1 MTAAERG
8 IPLASAARAFAAER
22 RDRLGRRAEDLAEY
36 LEAGLPLALALTR
49 SGHSLPPSVLL
60 AAELGQQTSTLGP
73 SLRQALC
80 RSEESEAALQWAAE
94 KVVYLGIVAI
104 FGLCLVVFMMIKIV
118 PAYIK
123 IFQDFGAD
131 LPPVTVAM
139 VFVSNYTVNYWFLFV
154 PLLLL
159 LLFLLLHVGLNY
171 MGVRRSLPGWA
182 RSWQSTDSAVV
193 MRWLAAAVRQNRPL
207 TEMMRLLA
215 AYYPRR
221 GVRRKLEW
229 TAKRMDQG
237 ADWCDCL
244 GQAGL
249 IRRPEIAVFKSAS
262 RTGNLAW
269 ALDEMA
275 DSSVR
280 RAACRLRALVTVA
293 FPVMVLVMGGCVLFF
308 AMAMFPIM
316 YLIQHLI

>member
-1 MTAAERG
+1 
-8 IPLASAARAFAAER
+8 
-22 RDRLGRRAEDLAEY
+22 
-36 LEAGLPLALALTR
+36 
-49 SGHSLPPSVLL
+49 
-60 AAELGQQTSTLGP
+60 
-73 SLRQALC
+73 
-80 RSEESEAALQWAAE
+80 
-94 KVVYLGIVAI
+94 
-104 FGLCLVVFMMIKIV
+104 
-118 PAYIK
+118 
-123 IFQDFGAD
+123 
-131 LPPVTVAM
+131 
-139 VFVSNYTVNYWFLFV
+139 
-154 PLLLL
+154 
-159 LLFLLLHVGLNY
+159 
-171 MGVRRSLPGWA
+171 
-182 RSWQSTDSAVV
+182 